1 MTKGQR
7 WLLSVTKLNRIGTRL
22 LQPRRSSVSSKNN
35 WPKRKDLVEAK
46 AKFTRFSSELD
57 HAQGGRAGSG

>member
-1 MTKGQR
+1 M
-7 WLLSVTKLNRIGTRL
+7 LLSLTKLNRIGTRL
-22 LQPRRSSVSSKNN
+22 LQPRRSSVSSKN
-35 WPKRKDLVEAK
+35 WPKCKDLVEAK